1 MSHLDCKILVCI
13 YRKLCSNSVQMFFLW
28 VLFTKEILLE
38 AIFKVVTKL
47 PPWMPMCQNS
57 VKTVPKVGKWE
68 KWVTKARDR
77 ARSRVCG
84 DSCSKLSLF
93 HFNSISLIPRN
104 TVGLKMGSSS
114 KTGKTG
120 SSVTGLRGRS
130 RVCGDSCSSLI
141 NTRYYR
147 AQRAISGFSRANR

>member
-1 MSHLDCKILVCI
+1 MQFSPDVFP
-13 YRKLCSNSVQMFFLW
+13 VGF

-47 PPWMPMCQNS
+47 PPWMPMCQNCA
-57 VKTVPKVGKWE
+57 KVGKWE

-77 ARSRVCG
+77 ARSTVCG

-93 HFNSISLIPRN
+93 HFNSISPIQRN
-104 TVGLKMGSSS
+104 AIGLKMGSSS

>member
-1 MSHLDCKILVCI
+1 MQQLSSDVFPVVFFHKRNTLRGHFQSGNQIASLDANVS
-13 YRKLCSNSVQMFFLW
+13 KLC
-28 VLFTKEILLE
+28 
-38 AIFKVVTKL
+38 
-47 PPWMPMCQNS
+47 QNC
-57 VKTVPKVGKWE
+57 VKSGKVGHQSE
-68 KWVTKARDR
+68 GPSQIQGLRRLLQQIV
-77 ARSRVCG
+77 
-84 DSCSKLSLF
+84 LF
-93 HFNSISLIPRN
+93 HFNSISPTPRN
-104 TVGLKMGSSS
+104 TIGLKMGSSS

>member
-1 MSHLDCKILVCI
+1 MSRLDCKIWVCI

-38 AIFKVVTKL
+38 AIFSGNQIPSLDANVSKL
-47 PPWMPMCQNS
+47 CQS
-57 VKTVPKVGKWE
+57 GKVGKVGHQSE
-68 KWVTKARDR
+68 GPSQIQGLRRFLQQIV
-77 ARSRVCG
+77 
-84 DSCSKLSLF
+84 LF
-93 HFNSISLIPRN
+93 HFNSLSPTPRN
-104 TVGLKMGSSS
+104 TIGLKMGSSS